1 MEKFFV
7 PISYF
12 VDLSSVAGMYRF
24 ISLHTNLKFTFSGKA
39 CQFEESVLLVGETGC
54 GKTTVCQLLAALNDQ
69 QLFSVNCHQH
79 SESSDFLG
87 ALRPVRDRSNQVKID
102 YWLIWVYLSGCK
114 TGESRKSN
122 INTVCGWSELVS
134 LIQSQSLREPG
145 VTLQVNLQA

>member
-1 MEKFFV
+1 MENFFV
-7 PISYF
+7 PISYL
-12 VDLSSVAGMYRF
+12 VNLSSVAGMYRF
-24 ISLHTNLKFTFSGKA
+24 ISLHTYLKFTFSGKA

-102 YWLIWVYLSGCK
+102 YWLIWVVAKQEKAGNQILIC
-114 TGESRKSN
+114 
-122 INTVCGWSELVS
+122 CWSELVS